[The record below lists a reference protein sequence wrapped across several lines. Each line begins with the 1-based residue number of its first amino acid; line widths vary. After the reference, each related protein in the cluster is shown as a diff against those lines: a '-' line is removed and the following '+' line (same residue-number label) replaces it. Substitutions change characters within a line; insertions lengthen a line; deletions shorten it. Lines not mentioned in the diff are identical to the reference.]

1 MPLRLR
7 RDLPVVLMMSARTA
21 LGIQA
26 AQSNTP
32 RAVHEESQVT
42 LVQVPVWVTDKSG
55 KPIRGLQ
62 PSDFEIEDE
71 GVRQQIEAVDVVDL
85 AQKRAVSSGEG
96 SERLLPGRRH
106 FLMLFD
112 LSYGTPA
119 EVLRAQSAAERFL
132 SGGMAPEDVA
142 AVATISAE
150 KGASLL
156 VTFTSDRRQL
166 VAAIRS
172 LGLPGTIA
180 PASDPLAFAFAI
192 PGDPN
197 LTKIFVG
204 ETTNPRGNAELNSTL
219 KVLSM
224 TARKATDEN
233 AAGLI
238 GSHLKGMSAL
248 AAALDLVAGRKIVV
262 FFSEGFDGRLLVGN
276 RNQAPEESMADNDA
290 MALGQFWQIDV
301 DKRYANAPLQKQLQ
315 ETSSVFQR
323 SDCVIYA
330 IDIGGL
336 KAPDGDAQV
345 GDLRHGEEG
354 LFTLA
359 AGTGGDVVAN
369 PNDLDAS
376 LRRLTER
383 TSVTY
388 VVSFRPSRTMRDGAF
403 HRLRVRVAS
412 SGAKVSARSGYYE
425 AKRFNRWNPLE
436 RALSAGQLVSEERG
450 GTLDMRLLALPL
462 REKSIGRV
470 SVVLEISGAQL
481 VKEGTVP
488 RLGLYVY
495 AVNERQEV
503 EDFFFRWLTLDE
515 DRETVKLPTSAVRY
529 SSVLKLL
536 PGRYR
541 IRALAREEASGQYGL
556 RAATVEVSDASAG
569 PVALTPTF
577 VSGGESGISIRA
589 PRDEG
594 ADSGEPFEL
603 AGKAF
608 VPDLRPELEP
618 QAPARVCVM
627 LYPPRREG
635 SADYALEAK
644 VWDAKGRAFAPSG
657 FRLVGRSA
665 PDAQGLVKIL
675 ADFTPGLLPPGEYAL
690 SVSLGGRESSD
701 ATTPARA
708 PFRIRLP

>member
-1 MPLRLR
+1 MALRLR
-7 RDLPVVLMMSARTA
+7 LALPVVLMMSVRTA

-26 AQSNTP
+26 SETNAP
-32 RAVHEESQVT
+32 RAIHEESLVT
-42 LVQVPVWVTDKSG
+42 LVQVPAWVTDKSG
-55 KPIRGLQ
+55 KPVRGLLA
-62 PSDFEIEDE
+62 SDFEIEDE

-85 AQKRAVSSGEG
+85 TQKRVMSNGGEG
-96 SERLLPGRRH
+96 SERFLAGRRH

-132 SGGMAPEDVA
+132 SGGMAPEDLA

-166 VAAIRS
+166 VAAIRN

-192 PGDPN
+192 PGDPS
-197 LTKIFVG
+197 LAKIFVG
-204 ETTNPRGNAELNSTL
+204 ETTNPRGNAELNATL

-276 RNQAPEESMADNDA
+276 RHQAPEESMADNDA

-301 DKRYANAPLQKQLQ
+301 DKRYANSPLQKQLQ
-315 ETSSVFQR
+315 ETSSLFQR

-336 KAPDGDAQV
+336 KAPGGDAQV

-376 LRRLTER
+376 LRRLADR

-388 VVSFRPSRTMRDGAF
+388 VVSFRPTRTIGDGAF

-425 AKRFNRWNPLE
+425 AKRFNRWSPLE
-436 RALSAGQLVSEERG
+436 RAISAGQLVSEERG

-462 REKSIGRV
+462 REKSLGRV
-470 SVVLEISGAQL
+470 SVVLEISGTQL
-481 VKEGTVP
+481 VKNGTVP

-495 AVNERQEV
+495 ALNERQEV

-515 DRETVKLPTSAVRY
+515 DKETSKLPTLVRY

-541 IRALAREEASGQYGL
+541 LRALAREEASGQYGL

-589 PRDEG
+589 PRGEG

-608 VPDLRPELEP
+608 VPNLRPELEA

-635 SADYALEAK
+635 SGDYALEAK

-675 ADFTPGLLPPGEYAL
+675 ADFTPGILPPGEYAL
-690 SVSLGGRESSD
+690 SVSLGGQESSD
-701 ATTPARA
+701 AARLARA
-708 PFRIRLP
+708 PFRIRRP